1 MLGRW
6 LSAAVLLAA
15 LLSPPSFGQGE
26 DGSGAREDWIATFVP
41 RMESPRAQLQ
51 HARRVKAQ
59 MVGKEGA
66 DLEFWRTLA
75 VEAYQAVRVFH
86 PGAREVAAE
95 AAFRAG
101 ELLRAGDRA
110 DEALAEFRF
119 CLRQAGRTDFKARA
133 GLEIGHL
140 ERRRR
145 AWREALDTYLAVAA
159 DASAR
164 ARRREDAWLWAGRV
178 WKEQGRVDDARTAWK
193 RVAEEGTDAL
203 LRVRAFDELGL
214 LALAND
220 DVEAAAGWLERCLR
234 ALSAAALEETE
245 EGERVRDALLRMRL
259 VDELTRAI
267 ERGKDSSADEGT
279 SRNP

>member
-6 LSAAVLLAA
+6 LSAAVLLLAA
-15 LLSPPSFGQGE
+15 VPRPACAQVREGE
-26 DGSGAREDWIATFVP
+26 GAREDWIETFVP
-41 RMESPRAQLQ
+41 RMESPRAQLE
-51 HARRVKAQ
+51 HARRVKLQ
-59 MVGKEGA
+59 MAGKEAA
-66 DLEFWRTLA
+66 DLEFWRKMA

-86 PGAREVAAE
+86 PGAPELAAE

-101 ELLRAGDRA
+101 ELLRAGERA
-110 DEALAEFRF
+110 DEALGEFRI
-119 CLRQAGRTDFKARA
+119 CLREAGRSDFKARA

-145 AWREALDTYLAVAA
+145 AWREALDAYLAVAA
-159 DASAR
+159 DPTAR
-164 ARRREDAWLWAGRV
+164 GRRREDAWLWAGRV
-178 WKEQGRVDDARTAWK
+178 WREQGRVDDARMAWK
-193 RVAEEGTDAL
+193 RVAEEGTEAL
-203 LRVRAFDELGL
+203 MRIRAFDELGL
-214 LALAND
+214 LALASA

-234 ALSAAALEETE
+234 ALSDAALEETE

-267 ERGKDSSADEGT
+267 EQGKDSSAVEGT